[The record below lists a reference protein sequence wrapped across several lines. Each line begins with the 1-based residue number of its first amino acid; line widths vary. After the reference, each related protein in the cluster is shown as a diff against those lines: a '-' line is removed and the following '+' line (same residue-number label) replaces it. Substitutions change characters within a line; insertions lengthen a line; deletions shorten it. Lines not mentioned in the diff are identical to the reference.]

1 MADIDVVFARASG
14 ASCLRALSDER
25 IVNPSLGSDLEM
37 PLLPSRTVL
46 VQRWGQY
53 ANDTAVGTG
62 SVGGAQGPGCVPKAR
77 GAGVASLWQEVGSAS
92 TGALPWRRRFP
103 SPNGCAGGAC

>member
-1 MADIDVVFARASG
+1 VEKAVAARTKRANANFDKIRTTDIGVVFVKARG
-14 ASCLRALSDER
+14 ATSCVMAFSDER
-25 IVNPSLGSDLEM
+25 IVNPSLGSDLKM

-62 SVGGAQGPGCVPKAR
+62 SVG
-77 GAGVASLWQEVGSAS
+77 
-92 TGALPWRRRFP
+92 
-103 SPNGCAGGAC
+103 CA